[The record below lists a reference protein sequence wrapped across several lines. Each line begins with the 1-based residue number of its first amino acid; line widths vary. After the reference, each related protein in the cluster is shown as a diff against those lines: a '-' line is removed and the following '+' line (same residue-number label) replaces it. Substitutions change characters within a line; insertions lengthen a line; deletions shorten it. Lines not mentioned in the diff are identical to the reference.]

1 MSHELCKITELIHN
15 CSGLLIG
22 AGAGMG
28 VDSGLPDFRGKDGFW
43 RAYPPLSKLGISFE
57 EIANPRW
64 FSENPELAWGF
75 YGHRYNLYQS
85 TNPHVG
91 YRILNN
97 WVKKFKIPS
106 FVFTSNV
113 DGHFC

>member
-43 RAYPPLSKLGISFE
+43 RAYPPLTNWALVLKKW
-57 EIANPRW
+57 RTQD
-64 FSENPELAWGF
+64 GF
-75 YGHRYNLYQS
+75 
-85 TNPHVG
+85 P
-91 YRILNN
+91 
-97 WVKKFKIPS
+97 KIQ
-106 FVFTSNV
+106 N
-113 DGHFC
+113 